1 MASTRLK
8 ASDSLKR
15 AQKRG
20 RASRTD
26 GHSVISYCRVYCR
39 RASTALARRP
49 HLIAQAPRPLGHGLQ
64 LRFARRAQT
73 PSLNLIIEVLPD
85 GSMGPPGVALSHGLA
100 PILGYLRPIASTGPC
115 PGMSPG
121 KEPEHG
127 VEKGPVGQRVRLP
140 RLGRKIVTYELPLV
154 VLKFQGRGP
163 LGRWIT
169 LSPAFRK
176 DDRVGIDAERKKCD
190 APCFC

>member
-20 RASRTD
+20 RASPTD
-26 GHSVISYCRVYCR
+26 GRSVISYCRVYCR
-39 RASTALARRP
+39 CASVAGARAE

-64 LRFARRAQT
+64 LRLARRAQAG
-73 PSLNLIIEVLPD
+73 SLDRLIEVLPD
-85 GSMGPPGVALSHGLA
+85 AGMAPPGVALAHGLA
-100 PILGYLRPIASTGPC
+100 AILGYLRPIASTGPFPGMS

-127 VEKGPVGQRVRLP
+127 VDKGSVGQRVRLP
-140 RLGRKIVTYELPLV
+140 RLCRKV
-154 VLKFQGRGP
+154 V
-163 LGRWIT
+163 
-169 LSPAFRK
+169 
-176 DDRVGIDAERKKCD
+176 DV
-190 APCFC
+190 